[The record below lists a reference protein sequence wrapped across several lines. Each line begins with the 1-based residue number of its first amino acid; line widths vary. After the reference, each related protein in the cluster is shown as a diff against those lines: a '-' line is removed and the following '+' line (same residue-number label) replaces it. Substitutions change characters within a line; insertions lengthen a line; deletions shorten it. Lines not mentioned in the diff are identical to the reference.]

1 MRIAIVDDISE
12 ERTLLRNRLEC
23 QFLFSSVRVSFSRI
37 KISRFIS
44 TVKKKAIAKC
54 NSLRKFPTILLIQT
68 PKLFHALIQNCSHLV
83 DVFFCDHKRRY
94 DSQYITACGD
104 H

>member
-1 MRIAIVDDISE
+1 MKIAIVDDISE

-44 TVKKKAIAKC
+44 TIKKEGHCKMQQPSEISHYFI
-54 NSLRKFPTILLIQT
+54 NSDTKIIPCTHPELQPSCRCVLL
-68 PKLFHALIQNCSHLV
+68 
-83 DVFFCDHKRRY
+83 
-94 DSQYITACGD
+94 
-104 H
+104 